1 MRNNTKQY
9 GQVEQFGKLPPNAT
23 DLEENIIG
31 ALMIDKQAYSLISD
45 MLIPECFYV
54 DANQRIYEAISQ
66 LGEAKKPIDMST
78 VTEQLRKN
86 GTLEEIG
93 GAYKIALLTGS
104 ISTSAH
110 IQFHTQVVYQKYISR
125 QLIRFSSEIQELAYN
140 DTEDLADILD
150 KAEDEFTKITASI
163 NTSDGLEIQEAVSET
178 INRFAEIQ
186 NNRNKGISTHI
197 RTPLT
202 SLNEAIIGWQAPDLY
217 ILGGRPAMGKTQLA
231 VLFAEKAA
239 TNGRVLF
246 FSLEMSIKQLV
257 TRLITKQDGI
267 NYSDTKE
274 GTLTHE
280 SWRLIDKRR
289 SEIEQLDL
297 KIIDDAY
304 TLASI
309 KSIARTEKRKRDIDF
324 IVIDYLQLIQTNM
337 KFGTR
342 DIEVGYITRNLKM
355 LCKELNT
362 PILLLAQ
369 LSRPTKGAK
378 VSRPQLQD
386 LRESGNIEQD
396 ADMVMFVHRPAY
408 YGEQMTEGGES
419 TENMGEIIISK
430 FREGKTGTIL
440 FSHDKAFKNIFD
452 YIPSNPVTYSEQIK
466 SRVWE
471 ETEQTAIEDI
481 PF

>member
-1 MRNNTKQY
+1 MRNQPNKPDT
-9 GQVEQFGKLPPNAT
+9 GVLPPQA
-23 DLEENIIG
+23 LEIEENIIG
-31 ALMIDKQAYSLISD
+31 ALLIDSKAYELIADMIFVD
-45 MLIPECFYV
+45 CFYSRPH
-54 DANQRIYEAISQ
+54 QLIYTAISQ
-66 LGEAKKPIDMST
+66 LGENNYPIDMST

-86 GTLEEIG
+86 GTLEEVG
-93 GAYKIALLTGS
+93 GMYKIALLTGS
-104 ISTSAH
+104 ISSSAH
-110 IQFHTQVVYQKYISR
+110 IQFHVQIVYQKYISR
-125 QLIRFSSEIQELAYN
+125 QLIRFSADVQQMAYS

-150 KAEDEFTKITASI
+150 KAEDSFTRITSSI
-163 NTSDGLEIQEAVSET
+163 NTSSGLEITEALNET
-178 INRFAEIQ
+178 IKQYAETQ
-186 NNRNKGISTHI
+186 KNRNNGIITHV
-197 RTPLT
+197 RTPLQ
-202 SLNEAIIGWQAPDLY
+202 SLNENIIGWQAPDLY

-239 TNGRVLF
+239 QNGRVLF

-257 TRLITKQDGI
+257 TRLITKQEGI

-274 GTLTHE
+274 GTLTQE
-280 SWRLIDKRR
+280 AWNLIDHRKK
-289 SEIEQLDL
+289 EIQQYDL

-309 KSIARTEKRKRDIDF
+309 KSISRTEKRRQPIDF

-355 LCKELNT
+355 LCKELNV

-369 LSRPTKGAK
+369 LSRPPKGAK

-408 YGEQMTEGGES
+408 YGEEFTEMGDS

-430 FREGKTGTIL
+430 FREGKTGTVY
-440 FSHDKAFKNIFD
+440 FSHDKSFKSIFD
-452 YIPSNPVTYSEQIK
+452 YTPKQIIQLNEPVKE
-466 SRVWE
+466 RVWNKP
-471 ETEQTAIEDI
+471 ETKQDYI